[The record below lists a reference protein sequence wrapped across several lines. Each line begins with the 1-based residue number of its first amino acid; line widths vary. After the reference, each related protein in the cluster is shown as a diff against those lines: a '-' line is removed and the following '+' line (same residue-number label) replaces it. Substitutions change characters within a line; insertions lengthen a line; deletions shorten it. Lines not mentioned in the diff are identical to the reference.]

1 MKDQEQSINKRIK
14 ETAVILGGSSSFSS
28 YVFAFTA
35 TAWIHARIAA
45 ALTDKLCPVFWQ
57 WRKKCQRSVLLSR
70 SLQLPTTDCA
80 GTGGGTDAKQGQ
92 PGLQTCPLQ

>member
-45 ALTDKLCPVFWQ
+45 ALTDKLCPVF
-57 WRKKCQRSVLLSR
+57 
-70 SLQLPTTDCA
+70 
-80 GTGGGTDAKQGQ
+80 
-92 PGLQTCPLQ
+92 